1 LGHISFPRSPFSRSH
16 LPQSDWKTRELLK
29 QSVESSKPPPL
40 SQNEHSSRQI
50 KAKATQKHLSPPTA
64 EVLFSLSPISGSQG
78 QTGPPPAH
86 HSLHTRRPVPSNR
99 LGARGALPYAKGRT
113 LHTIR
118 RALTQP
124 SRSGTH
130 SKENAIQSSIVTV
143 IKQQARSAN
152 TRRTVRY
159 IHEEGKGC
167 QRQQR
172 ECSRRRQQIAI
183 LGK

>member
-1 LGHISFPRSPFSRSH
+1 MSTQPAKSRQNLARSSLDH
-16 LPQSDWKTRELLK
+16 
-29 QSVESSKPPPL
+29 PPL
-40 SQNEHSSRQI
+40 QRSCFP
-50 KAKATQKHLSPPTA
+50 LSPA
-64 EVLFSLSPISGSQG
+64 SGSQG
-78 QTGPPPAH
+78 QTTSTISQTSPEQ
-86 HSLHTRRPVPSNR
+86 PVKR
-99 LGARGALPYAKGRT
+99 ARGPLPYAKGRT

-143 IKQQARSAN
+143 VKQQARSAN
-152 TRRTVRY
+152 TRRAVRY

-167 QRQQR
+167 QRQQKR
-172 ECSRRRQQIAI
+172 CWRRRQQIAR